1 MLRCLSGD
9 LRTQAETGFR
19 TSAGISCSK
28 MLAKLVSGMHKP
40 DDQTVMLPCHA
51 PAFVA
56 TLPCRA
62 IPGFRLMQPSVLI
75 RKS

>member
-1 MLRCLSGD
+1 ML
-9 LRTQAETGFR
+9 QAEAGYR

-40 DDQTVMLPCHA
+40 DDQTILLPPDA

-56 TLPCRA
+56 PLPART
-62 IPGFRLMQPSVLI
+62 IPGTPEPFVIIS
-75 RKS
+75 